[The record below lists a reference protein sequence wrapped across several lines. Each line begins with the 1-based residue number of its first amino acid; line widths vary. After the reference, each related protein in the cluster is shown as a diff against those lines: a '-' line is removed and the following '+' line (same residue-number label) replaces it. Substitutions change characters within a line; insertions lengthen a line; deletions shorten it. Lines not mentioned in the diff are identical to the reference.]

1 VPRTLTIS
9 NQLLS
14 IRGRMAIV
22 DESGQPAYE
31 ARGSFALLQPTWR
44 ISKGTQE
51 VASLRRKIVSWTS
64 TWKIKGA
71 LGTFVIRRKLWAWR
85 HRYKTIG
92 GTFDGATLNSNIW
105 DLKFVIGY
113 RDAVL
118 ARASGTL
125 LTLRDRQTIEVLQ
138 AGDAAE
144 LFTVIAMVTL
154 HLDHRDEKRKKKE
167 AEKEERDL

>member
-31 ARGSFALLQPTWR
+31 AHGSFALIRPTWR
-44 ISKGTQE
+44 ISKGSRQ
-51 VASLRRKIVSWTS
+51 VATVRRKIVSFTS
-64 TWKIKGA
+64 SWKIKGE
-71 LGTFVIRRKLWAWR
+71 LGTFVIRRKLLAWR

-92 GTFDGATLNSNIW
+92 GPFDGATLKANLW
-105 DLKFVIGY
+105 DLKFVIAY

-118 ARASGTL
+118 ARAAGTL

-138 AGDAAE
+138 DGDAAE
-144 LFTVIAMVTL
+144 LFTVIAMVAL
-154 HLDHRDEKRKKKE
+154 HLDHRDEKKKH
-167 AEKEERDL
+167 EE

>member
-1 VPRTLTIS
+1 MSRTLTIS

-14 IRGRMAIV
+14 LRGRMAIV

-31 ARGSFALLQPTWR
+31 ARGSFALFRPTWR
-44 ISKGTQE
+44 ISKDSRE
-51 VASLRRKIVSWTS
+51 VATLRRQILSWTS
-64 TWKIKGA
+64 TWKIKSE
-71 LGTFVIRRKLWAWR
+71 LGSFAIRRKLWAWR
-85 HRYKTIG
+85 HRYKAIG
-92 GTFDGATLNSNIW
+92 GPFDGATLNSNLW
-105 DLKFVIGY
+105 DLNFVIGY

-138 AGDAAE
+138 EGAPAE

-154 HLDHRDEKRKKKE
+154 HLDHRDEKRK
-167 AEKEERDL
+167 RDTQ